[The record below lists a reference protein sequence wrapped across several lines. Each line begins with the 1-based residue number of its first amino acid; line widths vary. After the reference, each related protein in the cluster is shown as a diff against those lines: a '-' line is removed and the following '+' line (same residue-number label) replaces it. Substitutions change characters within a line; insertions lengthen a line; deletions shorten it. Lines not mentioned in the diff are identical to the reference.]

1 MSGKTSKVL
10 AVVATAAA
18 MALALACAQTDAGIT
33 TRIKTE
39 FARDDTVKASQI
51 NVDTKDHIVTLSGKV
66 DSEEAKTRAV
76 EIARGTE
83 GVRDVVDNLT
93 WTSAQSGTAVNPPAG
108 TDTNPPAG
116 TNPSGGTDQTSAG
129 QTAQNAPGSQPTSD
143 AAITAAVKN
152 NLMAD
157 TAVGASNINVNT
169 KDGVVSLTGSVKNQ
183 AEKDNAVRIARQTNG
198 VRDVQDNLTIQ
209 AG

>member
-1 MSGKTSKVL
+1 MSGKISKVF

-18 MALALACAQTDAGIT
+18 MVLALACAQTDAGIT
-33 TRIKTE
+33 TKVKTKL
-39 FARDDTVKASQI
+39 AADSTVKASQI
-51 NVDTKDHIVTLSGKV
+51 NVDTRDHIVTLSGTV
-66 DSEEAKTRAV
+66 DSEQAKARAL
-76 EIARGTE
+76 EIARGTD
-83 GVRDVVDNLT
+83 GVRDVVDTLT
-93 WTSAQSGTAVNPPAG
+93 SNNAQASGTAMNPPAG
-108 TDTNPPAG
+108 TDMNPPAG
-116 TNPSGGTDQTSAG
+116 TSASGG

-143 AAITAAVKN
+143 AAITAAVQS
-152 NLMAD
+152 NLKAD
-157 TAVGASNINVNT
+157 TTMTNSNINVNT